1 MKVKSYSLWEQK
13 GKKSDYGKRYNH
25 INRHHTMNRQHTI
38 TIFFLFCLKWQQPK
52 LVTTT
57 YTLQIFLML
66 LSLLYSL
73 FQVFL
78 INFKLICMQDCCSN
92 TDLCAGLELSQIK
105 SFSKKYFL
113 YLYTEAFIPRSS
125 IKKVFLEILQNS
137 QENACARVS
146 FLIKL
151 QASGFRP
158 ATLLKKRFWH
168 RCFLWILRN
177 FLEHLFSKNTSGGCI
192 YIYIC
197 MQHHK
202 SFLCHLYSPHLY
214 LCIFACVVQIIE
226 VSSSLYEK
234 IIFFI

>member
-1 MKVKSYSLWEQK
+1 
-13 GKKSDYGKRYNH
+13 
-25 INRHHTMNRQHTI
+25 MNRQHTI

-57 YTLQIFLML
+57 STLQIFLML
-66 LSLLYSL
+66 LSLLCSL

-78 INFKLICMQDCCSN
+78 INFKLICIQDCCWN
-92 TDLCAGLELSQIK
+92 TDLCTGLELSQIK
-105 SFSKKYFL
+105 SFSKKYFQ
-113 YLYTEAFIPRSS
+113 YLYTEAFIPRRSM
-125 IKKVFLEILQNS
+125 KKVFLEILQNP

-146 FLIKL
+146 FLIRL

-158 ATLLKKRFWH
+158 ATLLKKK
-168 RCFLWILRN
+168 ILAQV
-177 FLEHLFSKNTSGGCI
+177 FSCKFYEISWNTFFQRTPLVAASV
-192 YIYIC
+192 YIC

-234 IIFFI
+234 TIFFI